1 MKNLREYRKRARMSA
16 NELAKAAGITIT
28 SVYRYEYG
36 TREPSVEIAARIA
49 KVLGCTVE
57 DLIDEKGEKTA

>member
-1 MKNLREYRKRARMSA
+1 MSA

-36 TREPSVEIAARIA
+36 MREPSVEIAARIA
-49 KVLGCTVE
+49 RVLGCTVE